1 MNYIKKKNT
10 YTHTHTH
17 KNNNKQ
23 SRNEN
28 NYALQSKSV
37 WFGFRNTFYAAYD
50 EVVYIS
56 FKRMLDFG
64 TLDNYFSNQY
74 HTDEIRTVSN

>member
-1 MNYIKKKNT
+1 MNYKKN
-10 YTHTHTH
+10 HTHTH
-17 KNNNKQ
+17 KNKQ

-37 WFGFRNTFYAAYD
+37 WFGFRNTFYAAYN
-50 EVVYIS
+50 EVLYIS

-74 HTDEIRTVSN
+74 HTDEIRAVSN

>member
-1 MNYIKKKNT
+1 MNYKKKKK
-10 YTHTHTH
+10 HTHTH
-17 KNNNKQ
+17 KKNKQ

-37 WFGFRNTFYAAYD
+37 WFGFISTFYATHD
-50 EVVYIS
+50 EVLYIS

-64 TLDNYFSNQY
+64 TLDNYFSN
-74 HTDEIRTVSN
+74 